1 LGRVHFRITREVG
14 APGCHD
20 PGVSQSNKKAVIAAY
35 GQFFSTS
42 MCEDDAPGKVY
53 SGMLVDK
60 NKEMCMACDEAQE
73 IDSTSSEEGVPWSK
87 QEAY

>member
-1 LGRVHFRITREVG
+1 MVLQDVMTQGSARAT
-14 APGCHD
+14 
-20 PGVSQSNKKAVIAAY
+20 KKAVIAAY

-42 MCEDDAPGKVY
+42 MCEDDAPGKAY

-87 QEAY
+87 QEA